1 MLIEFA
7 SATVIAL
14 VASCAFA
21 PLVINAG
28 LMDEPNRPRK
38 IQPTATPTGGG
49 LAIGFG
55 VAVALS
61 ALALWPNSAWQTALD
76 ETQLRQLAMTVAFSF
91 GALLLGL
98 WDDYRTL
105 TARAKMALMA
115 LLCLGVV
122 IWVARAET
130 LPIVAGQGWR
140 VPGTL
145 AILGSALWVFVLMNG
160 TNFMDGANGLAMG
173 CTAISL
179 AGLAALGAISNAPVT
194 TALGLAGAGALVGFL
209 VWNWPS
215 GKLFAGDAG
224 ALFAGLYAATV
235 ALIAIG
241 EAGLSPFLVAVLFFP
256 VLADV
261 ILTFIWRAS
270 QRRNLL
276 DGHSDHFYQIAASAG
291 FDRNQITLLYWLST
305 LSCVAAGIM
314 AVVLW
319 RAVFVTVEPGEHGPI
334 VDGFVTLASMSG
346 KILLTIFGI
355 ISIVLS
361 VVIRRFVA
369 SRGIQ

>member
-7 SATVIAL
+7 AAAVIAF

-21 PLVINAG
+21 PLVIRAG
-28 LMDEPNRPRK
+28 LMDEPDRPRK

-55 VAVALS
+55 VAVSLAALG
-61 ALALWPNSAWQTALD
+61 LWPGALWQTSLD
-76 ETQLRQLAMTVAFSF
+76 EMQVRQLAMTLAFSF

-98 WDDYRTL
+98 WDDYRPL
-105 TARAKMALMA
+105 TARVKMAMMV

-122 IWVARAET
+122 LWVARAET
-130 LPIVAGQGWR
+130 LPLIGGHGWR
-140 VPGTL
+140 VPGML
-145 AILGSALWVFVLMNG
+145 AILGSALWVFVVMNG
-160 TNFMDGANGLAMG
+160 TNFMDGANGMAMG
-173 CTAISL
+173 CMAISL

-194 TALGLAGAGALVGFL
+194 TMLGLAGTGALVGFL
-209 VWNWPS
+209 VWNWPG

-235 ALIAIG
+235 ALIAIS
-241 EAGLSPFLVAVLFFP
+241 EAGLSPFLMAVLFFP
-256 VLADV
+256 MLADV

-270 QRRNLL
+270 QGRDLL
-276 DGHSDHFYQIAASAG
+276 DGHSDHFYQVAASAG

-305 LSCVAAGIM
+305 LTCVAAGIM

-319 RAVFVTVEPGEHGPI
+319 RAVFATIEPGTQGPAVDAVVTV
-334 VDGFVTLASMSG
+334 ASMSG
-346 KILLTIFGI
+346 KILLTIFAI
-355 ISIVLS
+355 IAIVLS
-361 VVIRRFVA
+361 IVIRRFVA
-369 SRGIQ
+369 SRAV